1 MKNQLLKRLTALSL
15 ALCLGFGCAGCTA
28 SAAGPDPTDAFTDI
42 GSHWAKSAIRYC
54 LENKYMAGVG
64 DGLFKPGG
72 TVTRAQVVQVL
83 YRMAGSPAVT
93 EPSEPDGSEPDTWE
107 PDASDSEA
115 DAPGSGGVEPANRED
130 GALMPEP
137 SQPDSSEP
145 DASQPGTA
153 DPDPA
158 RPLMPFTDMQGHWAE
173 KAVAWAYNAG
183 IVSGIGAESFAPNAA
198 IIREQAALMF
208 KKYREYSLG
217 ETITLEGSYIS
228 RYKDRGLVSSWAV
241 SAMNWA
247 VQSGVMSGSGPDTLS
262 PKGRCTRGQ
271 LAQIIKNY
279 YEPRSTP
286 GVPGGPEEDEPA
298 APDINAVNS
307 PLVSYVR
314 MSPNHSGRRKHG
326 IDTISIHCMAEDWT
340 VEKCG
345 EVFAD
350 PNRQASSNYGIGSD
364 GRIALY
370 VDERNRSWCTS
381 SAENDNRA
389 VTIEVAN
396 IGFEPNWPVSE
407 QAYAALIDLV
417 TDICW
422 RNGIKRLLW
431 QGDKDLIGQ
440 VDKQNMTV
448 HRWFANKSC
457 PGEFLY
463 SRHGDIA
470 ARVNQRLA
478 ALETAA
484 ALDQAVTMTRALNSE
499 RSGQ

>member
-1 MKNQLLKRLTALSL
+1 MNDSLFKKLTALILVLCL
-15 ALCLGFGCAGCTA
+15 ALICTGCTA
-28 SAAGPDPTDAFTDI
+28 FAAAPDPTEAFSDI
-42 GSHWAKSAIRYC
+42 GQHWARSAIRYC
-54 LENKYMAGVG
+54 LENGYMSGVG
-64 DGLFKPGG
+64 DGLFKPNG
-72 TVTRAQVVQVL
+72 TVTRAQAVQVL
-83 YRMAGSPAVT
+83 YRMAGSPDISEQPA
-93 EPSEPDGSEPDTWE
+93 PS
-107 PDASDSEA
+107 
-115 DAPGSGGVEPANRED
+115 
-130 GALMPEP
+130 
-137 SQPDSSEP
+137 
-145 DASQPGTA
+145 
-153 DPDPA
+153 
-158 RPLMPFTDMQGHWAE
+158 FKDMEGHWAQT
-173 KAVAWAYNAG
+173 AVAWANDAG

-198 IIREQAALMF
+198 VIREQTALMF
-208 KKYREYSLG
+208 KNYREYSLG
-217 ETITLEGSYIS
+217 EPVTLAGSYIN

-262 PKGRCTRGQ
+262 PKGNCTRGQ

-279 YEPRSTP
+279 FEPYSPP
-286 GVPGGPEEDEPA
+286 GVPDESEDDKPA
-298 APDINAVNS
+298 VPDKDAANS

-314 MSPNHSGRRKHG
+314 LSPNHSGRRKHG

-340 VEKCG
+340 VEQCG
-345 EVFAD
+345 ESFAD
-350 PNRQASSNYGIGSD
+350 PKRQASSNYGIGSD

-396 IGFEPNWPVSE
+396 IGFAPNWPVSN
-407 QAYAALIDLV
+407 QAYASLIDLV

-422 RNGIKRLLW
+422 RNGIKQLLW
-431 QGDKDLIGQ
+431 QGDKELIGQ

-457 PGEFLY
+457 PGEYLY

-470 ARVNQRLA
+470 AQVNRRLT

-484 ALDQAVTMTRALNSE
+484 ALDQAMTATKALNTE
-499 RSGQ
+499 RSEIS